1 MKLLKK
7 FLLLASVYLI
17 GCGGCSVHQ
26 SNVNETIGIGQ
37 THQGGI
43 IFYLYKDGD
52 IGYIEGEQHGLIA
65 APSDQSKSAIWGWND
80 TKISTADG
88 IIVGTGL
95 KNTLDIIA
103 GCSEAGIAAALC
115 HSLFLEGYNDWFL
128 PSKNE
133 LNLMY
138 RNIGKGDSLGLG
150 NIGGFVNGNYWS
162 STQYNDYDAWEQNFG
177 YGYQTSINKYGTK
190 YVRAIRAF

>member
-52 IGYIEGEQHGLIA
+52 IGYILKVNNMVLLLRQVINQNLQFG
-65 APSDQSKSAIWGWND
+65 
-80 TKISTADG
+80 DG
-88 IIVGTGL
+88 MILKFQQPTGL
-95 KNTLDIIA
+95 L
-103 GCSEAGIAAALC
+103 
-115 HSLFLEGYNDWFL
+115 
-128 PSKNE
+128 
-133 LNLMY
+133 
-138 RNIGKGDSLGLG
+138 
-150 NIGGFVNGNYWS
+150 
-162 STQYNDYDAWEQNFG
+162 
-177 YGYQTSINKYGTK
+177 
-190 YVRAIRAF
+190 

>member
-115 HSLFLEGYNDWFL
+115 HRLFLEGYDDWFL

-138 RNIGKGDSLGLG
+138 RNIGKGD
-150 NIGGFVNGNYWS
+150 
-162 STQYNDYDAWEQNFG
+162 
-177 YGYQTSINKYGTK
+177 
-190 YVRAIRAF
+190 

>member
-65 APSDQSKSAIWGWND
+65 APSDQTTTKLNWKSAN
-80 TKISTADG
+80 KICD
-88 IIVGTGL
+88 
-95 KNTLDIIA
+95 N
-103 GCSEAGIAAALC
+103 
-115 HSLFLEGYNDWFL
+115 LELSGYSDWYL
-128 PSKNE
+128 PSKEE
-133 LNLMY
+133 LNQLY
-138 RNIGKGDSLGLG
+138 LNRTVISKFSNSW
-150 NIGGFVNGNYWS
+150 YWS
-162 STQYNDYDAWEQNFG
+162 STKNSIFAWVQNFNSG
-177 YGYQTSINKYGTK
+177 TQYYYSQNKTK
-190 YVRAIRAF
+190 QYFRAVRAF

>member
-95 KNTLDIIA
+95 KNT
-103 GCSEAGIAAALC
+103 
-115 HSLFLEGYNDWFL
+115 
-128 PSKNE
+128 
-133 LNLMY
+133 
-138 RNIGKGDSLGLG
+138 
-150 NIGGFVNGNYWS
+150 
-162 STQYNDYDAWEQNFG
+162 
-177 YGYQTSINKYGTK
+177 
-190 YVRAIRAF
+190 